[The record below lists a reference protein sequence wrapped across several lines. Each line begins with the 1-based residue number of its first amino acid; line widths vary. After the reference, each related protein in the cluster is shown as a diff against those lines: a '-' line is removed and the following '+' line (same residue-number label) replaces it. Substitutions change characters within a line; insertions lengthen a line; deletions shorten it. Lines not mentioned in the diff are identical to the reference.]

1 MNPISIKAPVI
12 ADVQI
17 TTDSHGRFNLN
28 ALHRASGGEK
38 KKGPSYWLALQGT
51 KELIQ
56 TLIEQQLTD
65 TEITVSPIDSIK
77 GGMTQGTYAH
87 ELLAISY
94 AGWISP
100 AFQLQVNKVFSEFKK
115 GSLSTVP
122 NFDNPAEAAR
132 AWADQYEKNLAAQ
145 KKLEEADQEVERLQG
160 VCHTIATQFEPGL
173 TPAAFCR
180 NLNGVNT
187 QKVQGWLVSKGYLMR
202 SKRGYQA
209 RSYYRDRWFAERM
222 EEHGDKPVF
231 KVILTKK
238 GAINLYKLYLK
249 GELPMKA
256 DWDGKY
262 SHYLFDKPE
271 ENEVSTM

>member
-1 MNPISIKAPVI
+1 MNAISETKTPVI
-12 ADVQI
+12 AGVKI
-17 TTDSHGRFNLN
+17 NTDNFGRFNLN
-28 ALHRASGGEK
+28 SLHQASGLGANKAPAQWLRTKSAAALIDELEK
-38 KKGPSYWLALQGT
+38 QTVQKCIVSLEGRNGGT
-51 KELIQ
+51 F
-56 TLIEQQLTD
+56 
-65 TEITVSPIDSIK
+65 
-77 GGMTQGTYAH
+77 AH
-87 ELLAISY
+87 ELIAISY

-100 AFQLQVNKVFSEFKK
+100 AFQLTVNQVFSDYKTGRLPAMPDF
-115 GSLSTVP
+115 
-122 NFDNPAEAAR
+122 NNPAEVAR

-160 VCHTIATQFEPGL
+160 VCHTIAKQFEPGL

-187 QKVQGWLVSKGYLMR
+187 QKVQGWLVSKGYLIN

-209 RSYYRDRWFAERM
+209 RSYYRDRWFAERI
-222 EEHGDKPVF
+222 EEHNGKQTF

-238 GAINLYKLYLK
+238 GAMNLYKLYLK

-256 DWDGKY
+256 DWDGRF

-271 ENEVSTM
+271 SKEVRVM